1 MSSCDVRILRGV
13 RRLATNYGVRAA
25 FSSSHIVNVLLI
37 GQTMEIK
44 FSRTCVVVKRKKEFD
59 DDETRDR
66 NGVRF
71 LAVFLIGPCTLAL
84 VTGLMT

>member
-1 MSSCDVRILRGV
+1 M
-13 RRLATNYGVRAA
+13 
-25 FSSSHIVNVLLI
+25 NVLLI
-37 GQTMEIK
+37 GQTMEK

-84 VTGLMT
+84 VNRVVT